1 MEMIKTI
8 KQRKAQKGFM
18 YQCRRASKCR
28 HDRYQISCNSCPQRH
43 DCEIQDK
50 INEHKSNM

>member
-8 KQRKAQKGFM
+8 KQRKAQKDFM